1 MKDKVIIFVIGL
13 LAGAVLASGAFCIY
27 ISTNG
32 SCNYNKM
39 DGNNPPQMSMREKG
53 QNPNHDNREFRGK
66 SNNQRNNSRN
76 ENRKSVEKP
85 NDKNIENN

>member
-1 MKDKVIIFVIGL
+1 
-13 LAGAVLASGAFCIY
+13 
-27 ISTNG
+27 
-32 SCNYNKM
+32 M

-76 ENRKSVEKP
+76 ENRKTVEKP

>member
-1 MKDKVIIFVIGL
+1 MKEKVIIFVIGL

-32 SCNYNKM
+32 SCDHNKM
-39 DGNNPPQMSMREKG
+39 NGNNPPQMSMRENG
-53 QNPNHDNREFRGK
+53 QIPNRDNREFRGK

-76 ENRKSVEKP
+76 ENRKSIEKP
-85 NDKNIENN
+85 NDNNIENN